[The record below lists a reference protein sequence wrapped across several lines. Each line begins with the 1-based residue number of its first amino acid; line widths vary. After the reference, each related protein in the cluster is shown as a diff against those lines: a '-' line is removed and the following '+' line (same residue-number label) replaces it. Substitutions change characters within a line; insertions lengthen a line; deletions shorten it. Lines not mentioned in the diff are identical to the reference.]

1 MIDLLQSQLT
11 DIFRIGL
18 IVALIATTL
27 RTEGITGRVI
37 PLLAGVV
44 FVAVIIPTTMQTS
57 DTPPLMQRIGVGVV
71 ANLIILGVCWGIWQT
86 IARMRN
92 K

>member
-1 MIDLLQSQLT
+1 MIALLQSQLT

-44 FVAVIIPTTMQTS
+44 FVAAIIPMTMQTS

>member
-11 DIFRIGL
+11 DLFRIGL
-18 IVALIATTL
+18 IVALIVTTL
-27 RTEGITGRVI
+27 RTEGVTGRII

-44 FVAVIIPTTMQTS
+44 FVAIIIPSTMQTGN
-57 DTPPLMQRIGVGVV
+57 DIPMMQRIGVGVV
-71 ANLIILGVCWGIWQT
+71 ANLIILGACWGIWQT
-86 IARMRN
+86 ILRLRN

>member
-1 MIDLLQSQLT
+1 MIALLQSQLT

-27 RTEGITGRVI
+27 RTEGVTGRII

-71 ANLIILGVCWGIWQT
+71 ANLIILGACWGIWQT